1 MALPSNTQLML
12 PLLQTLQ
19 ERGGSARP
27 RDLYGDIADQVGVTA
42 EERSAT
48 VNIGGRKI
56 NAFERRVRWVRQT
69 AVMRGL
75 ISKEEDR
82 VWRLT
87 EAANAK
93 LGNIQRGTIFT
104 FAISESGAFLWAN
117 AEDAVGVIE
126 PGIWLDMEQIDPNPD
141 GTFTDHED
149 ERSECQNCRL
159 TWKDDEL
166 KEIKDL
172 SERVAPG
179 KPMPSGECPE
189 CGALCHPMP
198 LELQTS

>member
-1 MALPSNTQLML
+1 ML

-27 RDLYGDIADQVGVTA
+27 RDLYGDIANQVGVTA
-42 EERSAT
+42 EERNAT

-69 AVMRGL
+69 AVIKGL

-126 PGIWLDMEQIDPNPD
+126 PGSLNLLLTSPPYPLLSPKAYGNAGAVLLDQGLAQTLWSPPAPTAAPLPN
-141 GTFTDHED
+141 
-149 ERSECQNCRL
+149 R
-159 TWKDDEL
+159 
-166 KEIKDL
+166 
-172 SERVAPG
+172 
-179 KPMPSGECPE
+179 M
-189 CGALCHPMP
+189 
-198 LELQTS
+198 